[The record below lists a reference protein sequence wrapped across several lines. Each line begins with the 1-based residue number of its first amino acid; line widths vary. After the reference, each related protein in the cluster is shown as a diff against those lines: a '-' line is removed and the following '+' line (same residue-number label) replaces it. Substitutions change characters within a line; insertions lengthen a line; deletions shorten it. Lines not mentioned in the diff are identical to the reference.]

1 MEENTEYEQLVI
13 EGFFDDD
20 ATNDERS
27 EAPS

>member
-13 EGFFDDD
+13 EGFFDD
-20 ATNDERS
+20 AANDERS